1 MLRSTQGSGTGRSIG
16 IEVAPLFRLVLLHHS
31 ARRNTPEPVALSYFI
46 TRLVEEID
54 DIKDRLLKQSAV
66 VERSAG
72 DALQDEQATFR
83 NLVMRL
89 EGLELMLRKTQ
100 EQAYG
105 G

>member
-1 MLRSTQGSGTGRSIG
+1 MET
-16 IEVAPLFRLVLLHHS
+16 H
-31 ARRNTPEPVALSYFI
+31 FI
-46 TRLVEEID
+46 TRLVDEID

-66 VERSAG
+66 VGRSAG
-72 DALQDEQATFR
+72 DVLLEEQATLR
-83 NLVMRL
+83 NLVMKL

>member
-1 MLRSTQGSGTGRSIG
+1 MET
-16 IEVAPLFRLVLLHHS
+16 H
-31 ARRNTPEPVALSYFI
+31 FI

-54 DIKDRLLKQSAV
+54 DIKNRLLKQSAV

-72 DALQDEQATFR
+72 DELQEEQATLR

>member
-1 MLRSTQGSGTGRSIG
+1 MET
-16 IEVAPLFRLVLLHHS
+16 H
-31 ARRNTPEPVALSYFI
+31 FI

-54 DIKDRLLKQSAV
+54 DIKERLLKQSAV

-72 DALQDEQATFR
+72 DVLHEEQATLR

-100 EQAYG
+100 ERG
-105 G
+105 